1 MSNLYDDS
9 GATISEGTITIST
22 TQDDDGKVVNTPI
35 TEMPMMSEI
44 GGVSHS
50 VRCA

>member
-22 TQDDDGKVVNTPI
+22 TQDDAGKVVNTPI
-35 TEMPMMSEI
+35 TEMPMASEI
-44 GGVSHS
+44 QGVAHS
-50 VRCA
+50 ARRA